1 MSTATN
7 IKTLISVLP
16 QDLMQKLNVSD
27 ATVVSGR
34 TIKIS
39 LKTPA
44 PDGTNQIKVTV
55 ENGKFMVRG
64 YRVEETEVAYGLT
77 GDAVAQAV
85 LNLATGAT
93 GNAESILASVLKN
106 AAGK

>member
-7 IKTLISVLP
+7 IQALVSALP
-16 QDLMQKLNVSD
+16 SDVMKQLNIQD
-27 ATVVSGR
+27 ATVVSHR

-39 LKTPA
+39 LKNPA

-55 ENGKFMVRG
+55 EGGKFMVRG
-64 YRVEETEVAYGLT
+64 YRVEETEVAYGMT
-77 GDAVAQAV
+77 GDAVGKAV
-85 LNLATGAT
+85 LDMATGAT